1 LSSILMIGNK
11 MFPFEN
17 LLGSRTTIT
26 LDQADRLRELVA
38 NWQLLADLSFADLIL
53 WVPIRKDIKMWPSGH
68 IAIAHIRPTTAATVF
83 TNDVI
88 GDEIAW
94 GIRTNIDE
102 ALSHGEIVRDSQLE
116 PPGMMLVKEEAI
128 PVTFN
133 GQAIAV
139 ISRHRDVEQMRTAG
153 KLEINYREI
162 AHQMY
167 QMVAEG
173 NFPYKN
179 AGALIEPAPRVG
191 DGLIRLDVNGVIS
204 FASPNAKSAFSRMGW
219 HGDLEGHNLGEAAQ
233 QVSITTEN
241 PHEEGIKTQLNGKTL
256 RRVEIENKG
265 TTIDFLVLP
274 LIQGEDRIG
283 AIVLL
288 QNVTE
293 LRRLDRALVTKD
305 ATIREIHHRVKN
317 NLQTVSALLRLQSRR
332 IDDPSAAAALDEAVR
347 RIASIALVHETLSNS
362 DETTVAFD
370 EVLSSLVTHSL
381 ELSPRMSQLKIERIG
396 KIGSLE
402 SRLATPLSLVV
413 TELIHNALEHGL
425 ATSGTHLR
433 IELQRYSNEGLV
445 TISDDGVGLP
455 DGFNLATSSNL
466 GLQIVLTLTENE
478 LNGELKLES
487 SEKGTQAKL
496 RFPL

>member
-1 LSSILMIGNK
+1 MSGNK

-83 TNDVI
+83 ANDVI

-370 EVLSSLVTHSL
+370 EVLTSLVTHSL
-381 ELSPRMSQLKIERIG
+381 ELSPRMNQLNIERIG

-455 DGFNLATSSNL
+455 DGFNLATSANL

-478 LNGELKLES
+478 LNGDLKLES